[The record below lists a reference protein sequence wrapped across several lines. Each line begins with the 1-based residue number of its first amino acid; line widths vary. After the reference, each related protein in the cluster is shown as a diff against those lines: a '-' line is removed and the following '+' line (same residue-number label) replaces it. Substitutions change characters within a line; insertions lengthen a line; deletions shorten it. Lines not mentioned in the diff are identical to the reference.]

1 MEIHPYLNFPGTCEE
16 AFRFYAHVFGGKLDR
31 MMTFESAKMPGTPQ
45 GWDTKIMH
53 ARMTIGNYVLMGS
66 DAPPDRY
73 KAPQGF
79 FVSVQVKSPE
89 DADRAFASLADGG
102 NVQMPI
108 QKTFWAERFGMVVDR
123 FGIPW
128 MVNCEH

>member
-1 MEIHPYLNFPGTCEE
+1 MELNPYLNFPGTCEE
-16 AFRFYAHVFGGKLDR
+16 AFRFYAHAFGGKVER
-31 MMTFESAKMPGTPQ
+31 MMAFDQMPGTPT
-45 GWDTKIMH
+45 GWEKKIMH
-53 ARMTIGNYVLMGS
+53 ARMTVGNDVLMGS

-73 KAPQGF
+73 NKPRGF
-79 FVSVQVKSPE
+79 FVSVQVTTPA
-89 DADRAFASLADGG
+89 DADRAFAALEDGG
-102 NVQMPI
+102 SVQMPI